1 MASGSKHPPGR
12 GGNGSADPKVRRTL
26 SRKPTMLNV
35 PQEEEATLLAD
46 SELVPILRV
55 ANEIETFSPR
65 VAHLFLKT
73 HYKRCETIRG
83 KEYRA
88 RPWWAGSCC
97 NLLTAIDYSQPE
109 MTEHHLISLDL
120 HHCHIGI
127 TSLSMVQLYLVVS
140 GLERPILEDPLI
152 QQNGKPLEN
161 ALASQSIFQLGLLL
175 VMEVGLEKGFQT
187 AIGEFIL
194 MQLQLASVFFTF
206 QLGTKAHYC
215 GRPILRGRAKY
226 RTTGHSF
233 VLFHAKFADNYC
245 MLSRSHFCLRT
256 RAVDIVD
263 RLLSIWKFTTKLN
276 AVPVRH

>member
-127 TSLSMVQLYLVVS
+127 TSLSMVQISILPMKVGFMHLRRLISWILHQASVALIGSKHISYS
-140 GLERPILEDPLI
+140 DWKRPILEDPLI

-215 GRPILRGRAKY
+215 GRPILRG
-226 RTTGHSF
+226 
-233 VLFHAKFADNYC
+233 
-245 MLSRSHFCLRT
+245 
-256 RAVDIVD
+256 
-263 RLLSIWKFTTKLN
+263 
-276 AVPVRH
+276 

>member
-109 MTEHHLISLDL
+109 MAHKLDPASSKCGTHRFKTYL
-120 HHCHIGI
+120 
-127 TSLSMVQLYLVVS
+127 LLRLEELYLVVS

-263 RLLSIWKFTTKLN
+263 RLLSIWKFTT
-276 AVPVRH
+276 

>member
-109 MTEHHLISLDL
+109 M
-120 HHCHIGI
+120 
-127 TSLSMVQLYLVVS
+127 LYLVVS

>member
-65 VAHLFLKT
+65 
-73 HYKRCETIRG
+73 
-83 KEYRA
+83 A

-109 MTEHHLISLDL
+109 MAHKLDPASSKCGTHRFKTYL
-120 HHCHIGI
+120 
-127 TSLSMVQLYLVVS
+127 LLRLEELYLVVS

-263 RLLSIWKFTTKLN
+263 RLLSIWKFTT
-276 AVPVRH
+276 

>member
-65 VAHLFLKT
+65 
-73 HYKRCETIRG
+73 
-83 KEYRA
+83 A

-109 MTEHHLISLDL
+109 M
-120 HHCHIGI
+120 
-127 TSLSMVQLYLVVS
+127 
-140 GLERPILEDPLI
+140 
-152 QQNGKPLEN
+152 
-161 ALASQSIFQLGLLL
+161 
-175 VMEVGLEKGFQT
+175 
-187 AIGEFIL
+187 
-194 MQLQLASVFFTF
+194 
-206 QLGTKAHYC
+206 LGTKAHYC

>member
-65 VAHLFLKT
+65 
-73 HYKRCETIRG
+73 
-83 KEYRA
+83 A

-109 MTEHHLISLDL
+109 MAHKLDPASSKCGTHRFKTYL
-120 HHCHIGI
+120 
-127 TSLSMVQLYLVVS
+127 LLRLEELYLVVS

-161 ALASQSIFQLGLLL
+161 ALASQSIFQLG
-175 VMEVGLEKGFQT
+175 
-187 AIGEFIL
+187 
-194 MQLQLASVFFTF
+194 
-206 QLGTKAHYC
+206 
-215 GRPILRGRAKY
+215 
-226 RTTGHSF
+226 
-233 VLFHAKFADNYC
+233 
-245 MLSRSHFCLRT
+245 FCFLYLP
-256 RAVDIVD
+256 AWD
-263 RLLSIWKFTTKLN
+263 
-276 AVPVRH
+276 

>member
-65 VAHLFLKT
+65 
-73 HYKRCETIRG
+73 
-83 KEYRA
+83 A

-109 MTEHHLISLDL
+109 M
-120 HHCHIGI
+120 
-127 TSLSMVQLYLVVS
+127 LYLVVS